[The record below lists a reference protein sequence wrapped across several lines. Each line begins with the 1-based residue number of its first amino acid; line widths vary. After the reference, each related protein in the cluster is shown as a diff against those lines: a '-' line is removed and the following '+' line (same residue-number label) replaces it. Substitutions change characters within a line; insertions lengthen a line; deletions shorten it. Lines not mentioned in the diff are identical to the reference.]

1 MKNLLIIIMLLGVGY
16 SQCDANGDGDLDV
29 TDIITNVNC
38 ILTDCWECDA
48 NGDGNLDILDVVLV
62 VSFILNDYSINY
74 PEDSVM
80 QIYLRSN
87 QFYQQHHIQKVSAG
101 SFAVQE

>member
-1 MKNLLIIIMLLGVGY
+1 MLLGVGY

-48 NGDGNLDILDVVLV
+48 NGDGNLDITDIITNV
-62 VSFILNDYSINY
+62 N
-74 PEDSVM
+74 
-80 QIYLRSN
+80 
-87 QFYQQHHIQKVSAG
+87 
-101 SFAVQE
+101 